1 LQRLSLLA
9 AWSFVAL
16 LIANVTGCGDTI
28 PTASVTG
35 TITINGK
42 PVQGV
47 EVQFVP
53 EAKIRPS
60 IGMTDANGRYK
71 AEFLSTQSGVAL
83 GKCVVQFSIYRGESM
98 RNYLPKK
105 FNEDAAAN
113 PDFNLDVVKGG
124 ITFNYDLKYDGEIPP
139 YVPMK

>member
-1 LQRLSLLA
+1 MLRSRYSWFLCIVPLILSCCL
-9 AWSFVAL
+9 
-16 LIANVTGCGDTI
+16 GCGPTI

-60 IGMTDANGRYK
+60 IGMTDEKGRYT
-71 AEFLSTQSGVAL
+71 ARFLTTQSGVAL
-83 GKCVVQFSIYRGESM
+83 GKCVVQFSIYRGEST

-105 FNEDAAAN
+105 FNEDAAKN

-124 ITFNYDLKYDGEIPP
+124 IVFDYDLKYDGEIPP
-139 YVPMK
+139 YTPN